1 MAAVVPRPDRIREFR
16 DRHAFEAWLA
26 EHHAREAEVWLKL
39 HKKGS
44 GLPSVT
50 VAEALDVV
58 LCWGWIDGI
67 RKGLDA
73 NSFLQRYSPRGS
85 KSIWSEI
92 NKAHVE
98 RLIREGRLQPPGLAQ
113 VEAAKSDGRW
123 DRAYHGAR
131 QMEFPADLLAAIEK
145 EPAARATFAT
155 LNSQNRYA
163 LAFRT
168 HNMKTPAGRAKK
180 IAAFVEMLKRGETL
194 YPNGAGR
201 RP

>member
-26 EHHAREAEVWLKL
+26 ENHAREAEVWLKL

-123 DRAYHGAR
+123 DRAYQGAR

-180 IAAFVEMLKRGETL
+180 IAAFVEMLKRGETI